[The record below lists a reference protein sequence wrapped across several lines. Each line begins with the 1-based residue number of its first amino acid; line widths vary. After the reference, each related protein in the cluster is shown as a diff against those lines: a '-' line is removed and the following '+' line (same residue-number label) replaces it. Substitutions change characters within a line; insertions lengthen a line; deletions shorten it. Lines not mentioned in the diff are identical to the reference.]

1 METGPYG
8 ASGVLVLR
16 HANKDNNQEHVNV
29 FHQLPD
35 MEERNVMA
43 RHRRVKFVTTTYPAQ
58 VSYECCQ
65 IRPFPR
71 YLVLML
77 QNQFHENS
85 FTQK

>member
-35 MEERNVMA
+35 MEERNVTA
-43 RHRRVKFVTTTYPAQ
+43 SQKKHKFVTRMCPVQ
-58 VSYECCQ
+58 V
-65 IRPFPR
+65 
-71 YLVLML
+71 
-77 QNQFHENS
+77 
-85 FTQK
+85 